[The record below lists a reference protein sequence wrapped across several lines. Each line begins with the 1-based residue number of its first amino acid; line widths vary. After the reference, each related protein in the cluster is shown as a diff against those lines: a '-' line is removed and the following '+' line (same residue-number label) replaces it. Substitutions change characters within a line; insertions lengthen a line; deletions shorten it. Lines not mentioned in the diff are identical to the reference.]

1 MLQMVET
8 MPVKLNNSMKFMAA
22 IEEIV
27 QKKKMTY
34 IDAIVEYCEEYKMEP
49 EVAGH
54 LVGGKLKQQVQEE
67 AEDLHL
73 IKKTARLP
81 I

>member
-1 MLQMVET
+1 
-8 MPVKLNNSMKFMAA
+8 MPVKLNNSMKFMAS

-27 QKKKMTY
+27 QAKNMTY
-34 IDAIVEYCEEYKMEP
+34 IDAIIEYCDENKMEP
-49 EVAGH
+49 EVAGK
-54 LVGGKLKQQVQEE
+54 LVGGKLKQNVQEE

-73 IKKTARLP
+73 IKRTARLP

>member
-22 IEEIV
+22 IEELV

-49 EVAGH
+49 EVSGH
-54 LVGGKLKQQVQEE
+54 LVCGNLKQQVQEE

>member
-1 MLQMVET
+1 MEK
-8 MPVKLNNSMKFMAA
+8 MPVKLNNSMKFMAS

-27 QKKKMTY
+27 QIKKMTY
-34 IDAIVEYCEEYKMEP
+34 IDAIMEYCDENKMEP
-49 EVAGH
+49 EVAGN
-54 LVGGKLKQQVQEE
+54 LVGKGKLKQKIQEE
-67 AEDLHL
+67 AENLHL

>member
-1 MLQMVET
+1 
-8 MPVKLNNSMKFMAA
+8 MPVKLNNSMKFMAS

-27 QKKKMTY
+27 QIKKMTY
-34 IDAIVEYCEEYKMEP
+34 IDAIMEYCDENKMEP
-49 EVAGH
+49 EVAGN
-54 LVGGKLKQQVQEE
+54 LVGGKLKQKIQEE
-67 AEDLHL
+67 AEELHL

>member
-1 MLQMVET
+1 
-8 MPVKLNNSMKFMAA
+8 MAS

-27 QKKKMTY
+27 QAKNMTY
-34 IDAIVEYCEEYKMEP
+34 IDAIIEYCDENKMEP
-49 EVAGH
+49 EVAGK
-54 LVGGKLKQQVQEE
+54 LVGGKLKQNVQEE

-73 IKKTARLP
+73 IKRTARLP

>member
-1 MLQMVET
+1 
-8 MPVKLNNSMKFMAA
+8 MKFMAS

-27 QKKKMTY
+27 QAKNMTY
-34 IDAIVEYCEEYKMEP
+34 IDAIIEYCDENKMEP
-49 EVAGH
+49 EVAGK
-54 LVGGKLKQQVQEE
+54 LVGGKLKQNVQEE

-73 IKKTARLP
+73 IKRTARLP